1 MPTGING
8 SQDGLVK
15 ANGNKVQQSPVRS
28 TSVGGKLQRR
38 KDKGASIAQQAAKVA
53 DSKQS
58 VQNSAKVVIEDA
70 QSSVLDLQN
79 LQGQAVLAADMHTA
93 VQLETYVLAYE
104 QRRDMG
110 DRAVTAFVGQVEEG
124 LAQRPEANQGSDAF
138 GEFLSS
144 LFQET
149 AGE

>member
-15 ANGNKVQQSPVRS
+15 ANGSKVQQSPVRS

-38 KDKGASIAQQAAKVA
+38 KDKGALIAQQAAKA
-53 DSKQS
+53 AESKQS
-58 VQNSAKVVIEDA
+58 VQNSAKAVIEDS
-70 QSSVLDLQN
+70 QSSILDLQN

-93 VQLETYVLAYE
+93 AQLETYVLTYE

-110 DRAVTAFVGQVEEG
+110 DRAVEAFVGQVQEG
-124 LAQRPEANQGSDAF
+124 LAQRPEANQGADVF